1 MTSKP
6 ISKTFASN
14 VHVIK
19 AEFFKPSI
27 LKIRSLIEYMH
38 RPLLIQK
45 LTSFHEQNFSFRFFF
60 PNSVIKFKRNNHQF

>member
-1 MTSKP
+1 MTSQP
-6 ISKTFASN
+6 FSKTFASN

-45 LTSFHEQNFSFRFFF
+45 LTSFQE
-60 PNSVIKFKRNNHQF
+60 